1 MWEECQN
8 IQKII
13 AFAAY
18 KLFCFWIL
26 AGLHPKNF
34 GVVAELRLGIV

>member
-1 MWEECQN
+1 MWEVSEYTK
-8 IQKII
+8 KII